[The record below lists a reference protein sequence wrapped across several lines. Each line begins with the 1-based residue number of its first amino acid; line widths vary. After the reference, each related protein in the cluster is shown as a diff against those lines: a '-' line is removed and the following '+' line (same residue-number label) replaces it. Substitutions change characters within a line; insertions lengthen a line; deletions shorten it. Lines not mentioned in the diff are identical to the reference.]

1 MNSPKLL
8 EHCCYQKYLHAWWE
22 NNRSEGVWHL
32 IHFGDHM
39 MWELIQ
45 WFVNLCYDGTPATV
59 TIAIPAISQSAMDS
73 LSAIRLANITLLTAK
88 PLASG
93 ASPNA
98 TPKSQSQQPPQALLS
113 PPHRGG
119 GWERVFIPDLHTQI
133 VTISGAGH
141 FFTLSGGLLQ
151 AYSPGKYITTVTL
164 TQSAY
169 DAIQPQLASWLRFY
183 TKRSSAPNS

>member
-1 MNSPKLL
+1 MKVL
-8 EHCCYQKYLHAWWE
+8 EHCCFQKYLHAWWE

-73 LSAIRLANITLLTAK
+73 ISSIRLANITLLTAK
-88 PLASG
+88 SEFAFESEFASRC
-93 ASPNA
+93 
-98 TPKSQSQQPPQALLS
+98 T
-113 PPHRGG
+113 
-119 GWERVFIPDLHTQI
+119 VPDLHTQI